1 MSSTKGKYILGGGIT
16 GLAAAYYFEDYQ
28 VISTPPHIP
37 SLSEGP
43 YYLHVSALS
52 SELLASLGLQIGT
65 RTIQYGYLK
74 GKRVEPPTTA
84 VLSEYH
90 QRTYNRDMSPE
101 YAAKH
106 ADGSH
111 QIYEVTMEQ
120 LYQSLH
126 AWCGDRIIGDEV
138 LGISEDRVRCR
149 FATYKA
155 STIISTLPAPLM
167 SKLRCKPLSYQ
178 YKPIHIAKA
187 PADLFPVNIYDTDYE
202 YLYLLDCK
210 AHRITKWME
219 PWVVV
224 ESYLPLDLPG
234 EKIFQYG
241 KLVSAPVPWEGI
253 PRVGRWAKWENG
265 YLFKDALK
273 DIRELGARGY

>member
-1 MSSTKGKYILGGGIT
+1 MKSDLKVILGGGIT
-16 GLAAAYYFEDYQ
+16 GLAAAYYLEDYK

-43 YYLHVSALS
+43 YYLHVSQLS

-74 GKRVEPPTTA
+74 GKKVEPITTD
-84 VLSEYH
+84 VLSEYYT
-90 QRTYNRDMSPE
+90 RMYGRDMPVD
-101 YAAKH
+101 YANKH
-106 ADGSH
+106 AEGCH
-111 QIYEVTMEQ
+111 QVYETTMEE
-120 LYQSLH
+120 LYNALH
-126 AWCGDRIIGDEV
+126 TWCGDRIIGDEV

-149 FATYKA
+149 FGTHKC
-155 STIISTLPAPLM
+155 STVISTLPAPIM
-167 SKLRCKPLSYQ
+167 SKLICKPLTYQ
-178 YKPIHIAKA
+178 YKQIHVAKA
-187 PADLFPVNIYDTDYE
+187 PAELFPLNLYDTDYD

-210 AHRITKWME
+210 AHRISKWLK

-224 ESYLPLDLPG
+224 ESYFPIDLPG

-241 KLVSAPVPWEGI
+241 KLVSQAVPWEGI
-253 PRVGRWAKWENG
+253 PRIGRWAKWQNG